1 MAGSDAAPAG
11 RLRRPALGRPRDPIG
26 GHYDPSA
33 RSSLDWNRSTCF
45 GRAKV
50 RQADEAN
57 WHQSLEKKPGRKPG
71 NADLGIRNRRR
82 GAPRGARILQ
92 KRMRQDGRLVR
103 HSVLHPLAC
112 RGARKR
118 PLNAGQGLRPT
129 RGRQEYGRFSTTAFP
144 SPHGR
149 GKQESRKEYRYWA
162 HFRVAL
168 PTAFW
173 LYPRAF
179 PVGVKR
185 PQSGHPRRSCAG
197 GSVFPACHINR
208 S

>member
-33 RSSLDWNRSTCF
+33 RSSLDWDRSTCF

-71 NADLGIRNRRR
+71 NADLGIRNRRH
-82 GAPRGARILQ
+82 GVPRGARILQ

-118 PLNAGQGLRPT
+118 PREWGRKDGLPGAAKNT
-129 RGRQEYGRFSTTAFP
+129 GDFACLPYP
-144 SPHGR
+144 SP
-149 GKQESRKEYRYWA
+149 Q
-162 HFRVAL
+162 
-168 PTAFW
+168 
-173 LYPRAF
+173 
-179 PVGVKR
+179 
-185 PQSGHPRRSCAG
+185 AG
-197 GSVFPACHINR
+197 EG
-208 S
+208 

>member
-1 MAGSDAAPAG
+1 MQVGSDAAPAG

-33 RSSLDWNRSTCF
+33 RSSLDWDRSTCF

-103 HSVLHPLAC
+103 HSVLHPLDLFE
-112 RGARKR
+112 GDK
-118 PLNAGQGLRPT
+118 AGP
-129 RGRQEYGRFSTTAFP
+129 AP
-144 SPHGR
+144 AGR
-149 GKQESRKEYRYWA
+149 GYG
-162 HFRVAL
+162 L
-168 PTAFW
+168 PGAAKNTGADAWPFCC
-173 LYPRAF
+173 LKILSEMR
-179 PVGVKR
+179 
-185 PQSGHPRRSCAG
+185 
-197 GSVFPACHINR
+197 
-208 S
+208 